1 MWSLAQT
8 FDRLRPWLPAALAP
22 EPGLER
28 VLEVAQQLPADLT
41 NCVFLERWL
50 HDGSARLDMI
60 VRVGRRGRARFAT
73 PGEGW
78 DARLWTSC
86 EWRRIAAFAR
96 EWATPGSRLDHEVE
110 SLWLEFDLDGRSPT
124 EGPIVPRLF
133 IDFVRPAEGR
143 PAEAQRQ
150 LVHEALRPLHDDA
163 LDAGLDVPL
172 RAIFESLPAG
182 AAAPYLGLSLQGA
195 TRRTRVCVTGL
206 KSDLVPYL
214 RAIPWPGD
222 ADALDESLMAP
233 IAETCGR
240 RPSILHLDLD
250 PGIAPRVGLEYAFSL
265 AGQPQGRVRE
275 TALLDHVVA
284 RGWCSASNRD
294 ALLPW
299 PGRTVEPL
307 PHEIWHS
314 RLMRRLSHLKLTWAH
329 GEAVELKAYLCFFH
343 ELLRG
348 GAVVG
353 TRPVAFG
360 ADATEPSPTSR
371 GK

>member
-8 FDRLRPWLPAALAP
+8 FDRLRPRLPAALAP

-60 VRVGRRGRARFAT
+60 VRVGRRGRARLAA

-78 DARLWTSC
+78 DARVWTSP
-86 EWRRIAAFAR
+86 EWRRIAGFAR
-96 EWATPGSRLDHEVE
+96 EWAIPDSRLDREVE
-110 SLWLEFDLDGRSPT
+110 SLWLEFDLDLCSQARAPV
-124 EGPIVPRLF
+124 IPRVF

-143 PAEAQRQ
+143 STGAQRQ
-150 LVHEALRPLHDDA
+150 LVHDALRPLRDDP
-163 LDAGLDVPL
+163 LDPGLDEPL
-172 RAIFESLPAG
+172 CAILESLPAG
-182 AAAPYLGLSLQGA
+182 ATVPYLGLSLMGG

-206 KSDLVPYL
+206 KGELVPYL

-222 ADALDESLMAP
+222 ADALNASVLAP
-233 IAETCGR
+233 IAEASGR

-250 PGIAPRVGLEYAFSL
+250 PAIAPRIGLEYAFSL
-265 AGQPQGRVRE
+265 SGQPQGRVRE

-284 RGWCSASNRD
+284 RGWCAASTRD
-294 ALLPW
+294 ALRAW
-299 PGRTVEPL
+299 PGRTVELL

-314 RLMRRLSHLKLTWAH
+314 RLMRRLSHLKLTWAR

-353 TRPVAFG
+353 ARPVAFG
-360 ADATEPSPTSR
+360 ADVAGPAPASR
-371 GK
+371 GE